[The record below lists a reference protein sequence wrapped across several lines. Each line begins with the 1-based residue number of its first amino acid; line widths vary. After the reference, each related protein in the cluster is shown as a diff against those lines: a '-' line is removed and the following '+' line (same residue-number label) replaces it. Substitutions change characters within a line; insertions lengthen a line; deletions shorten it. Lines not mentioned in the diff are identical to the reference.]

1 MKLALVSPPCIR
13 PTSPPLGPAVLASY
27 LGKHLPS
34 VQVRTFDLN
43 LLCHQRML
51 QGMKEG
57 VMKLHLYDWDEDTTA
72 MRVDEAQS
80 FIRSD
85 WGPESDLGRYHR
97 EATILLSF
105 ENIMGVFMSEM
116 ASRALFGI
124 PIPGRIEAFFRDLI
138 RPVVEYRP
146 DMVGISV
153 LFYRQMLF
161 AAHIAGMIRQET
173 CARVVLGGA
182 GIGVMS
188 RPGRILEE
196 PWERGYEGRTFRM
209 EPGHFF
215 DYLIPG
221 EGERSLLQLC
231 KAGGERDLSGVPNLV
246 RLRNG
251 KLEENPPEVIDDLA
265 EIPEPDFSD
274 LPLDKYLV
282 PEIVLPVLFSRG
294 CPWGKCS
301 FCTHHRSYLRYRPL
315 PIDECLR
322 QLKVLRERHGTRLF
336 SIYDE
341 MIPPE
346 RFRRLAR
353 AILDEGLEIRYSA
366 YAKPTRQFDA
376 DLLGLIRRSGCH
388 VIMWGVESASQ
399 RVLDLMGKGTRVEDM
414 KKVLERAGSAGIMN
428 LIFVMFG
435 FPTET
440 RDEFFETIAFLDR
453 NRKYIHAISKGV
465 FILTEG
471 SMVERMPEKF
481 SITKISAAS
490 GPPETSL
497 KYDVS
502 RGLSPGETEALYRDN
517 RKFFDGLGLSP
528 RFGAYREHLL
538 SLGFSKGNLGK

>member
-27 LGKHLPS
+27 LRKHLPS
-34 VQVRTFDLN
+34 IQVRTFDLN

-51 QGMKEG
+51 QGMMEG
-57 VMKLHLYDWDEDTTA
+57 VMRFRLYDWDEATTA
-72 MRVDEAQS
+72 RRVDEARS
-80 FIRSD
+80 FIKSD
-85 WGPESDLGRYHR
+85 WGHEPDLGRYHR

-105 ENIMGVFMSEM
+105 ENILGVFMSEM

-124 PIPGRIEAFFRDLI
+124 PIPGRIEAFFKDLI
-138 RPVVEYRP
+138 RPVVEYGP

-153 LFYRQMLF
+153 LFHRQMVF
-161 AAHIAGMIRQET
+161 AAHIAGMIRHET
-173 CARVVLGGA
+173 CARIVLGGA
-182 GIGVMS
+182 RIGVMS
-188 RPGRILEE
+188 RPGRILVE
-196 PWERGYEGRTFRM
+196 PWERGYEGRSFRM
-209 EPGHFF
+209 EPGRFF

-231 KAGGERDLSGVPNLV
+231 KAGGEQDLAKVPNLV
-246 RLRNG
+246 HLRDGN
-251 KLEENPPEVIDDLA
+251 LEENPPEVIGDLS

-274 LPLDKYLV
+274 LDTGEYLV
-282 PEIVLPVLFSRG
+282 PEAVLPVLFSRG

-301 FCTHHRSYLRYRPL
+301 FCTHHRSYLRYRTL

-346 RFRRLAR
+346 RFRRLAQ
-353 AILDEGLEIRYSA
+353 AIIDEGLEIRYSA

-376 DLLGLIRRSGCH
+376 RLLGLIRQSGCRML
-388 VIMWGVESASQ
+388 MWGVESASQ
-399 RVLDLMGKGTRVEDM
+399 RVIDLMGKGTRVDDM
-414 KKVLERAGSAGIMN
+414 EKVLETAGSAGIMN
-428 LIFVMFG
+428 LLFVMFG

-440 RDEFFETIAFLDR
+440 REEFFETIAFLDR
-453 NRKYIHAISKGV
+453 NRKYIHALSKGI

-471 SMVERMPEKF
+471 SMVERMPERF
-481 SITKISAAS
+481 SITRIGVASA
-490 GPPETSL
+490 PPDTSL
-497 KYDVS
+497 KYEVS
-502 RGLSPGETEALYRDN
+502 RGLSPDEAEALYRDN
-517 RKFFDGLGLSP
+517 RKFFDGLGLSS

-538 SLGFSKGNLGK
+538 FLSATGWNRK